1 MQDFGGAIA
10 IHTFGAYFG
19 LAANWVLV
27 ARHKGAGSGHPRN
40 APSYGTDLTSAL
52 GTLLLWLFWPSFNAA
67 VATVGGSGGASDA
80 LAALA
85 TESLRT
91 HAVLNTVLSLAGS
104 CLAAFALSSFLEG
117 RLNMVAVQ
125 NATLAGGVAMG
136 AATTMVVGS
145 QVVDITPHLAVR
157 DGAAAGV
164 HMCVAACVVRSCGCA
179 RVMLREH

>member
-19 LAANWVLV
+19 LAANRVLV
-27 ARHKGAGSGHPRN
+27 ARHKGAGSGSGSGSGHPQN
-40 APSYGTDLTSAL
+40 APSYGTDLTSVL
-52 GTLLLWLFWPSFNAA
+52 GTFLLWLFWPSFNAA

-125 NATLAGGVAMG
+125 NATLAGGIAMG
-136 AATTMVVGS
+136 AAATMVVGS

-157 DGAAAGV
+157 DGAAAGARAR
-164 HMCVAACVVRSCGCA
+164 VAA
-179 RVMLREH
+179 